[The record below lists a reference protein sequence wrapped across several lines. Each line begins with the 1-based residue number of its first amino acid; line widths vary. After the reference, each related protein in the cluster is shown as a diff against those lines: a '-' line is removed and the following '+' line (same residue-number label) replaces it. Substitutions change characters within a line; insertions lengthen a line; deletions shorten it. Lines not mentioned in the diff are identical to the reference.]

1 MSTRTLLLITALL
14 STIYSETCPDLDN
27 LGVIEVDD
35 LDDCKDIPTGKYAS
49 CCLFEYKFPGKEKG
63 RTCVA
68 LTDEQVK
75 DHDIFLK
82 TLNEIEAYSELTG
95 TITCKEDN
103 SSYLRLGLFLSIL
116 FLLI

>member
-75 DHDIFLK
+75 DHNKILDILK
-82 TLNEIEAYSELTG
+82 EIEPTATG

-103 SSYLRLGLFLSIL
+103 SSYLRLSLFLSIL
-116 FLLI
+116 FLLV